1 MNDIEIRVHL
11 DETHTLILTEMGLQL
26 IHQDAIVVVDPERA
40 LALIDLLHAAA
51 DVVFIR
57 EGIDT

>member
-26 IHQDAIVVVDPERA
+26 IHQDAIVVVEPERA

-57 EGIDT
+57 EGIDI